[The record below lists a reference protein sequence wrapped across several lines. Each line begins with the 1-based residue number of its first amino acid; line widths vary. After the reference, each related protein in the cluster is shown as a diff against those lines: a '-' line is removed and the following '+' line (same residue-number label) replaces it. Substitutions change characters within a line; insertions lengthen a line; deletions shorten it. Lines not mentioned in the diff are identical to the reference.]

1 MPDVTNSRVS
11 RLLLSF
17 NTFWAGS
24 SLDVA
29 QDPTGC
35 IVALSP
41 VDGSVLDSYCVPRD
55 VTSYFATTNYLATAP
70 IVALNARGPGAHTA
84 IVAQFDII
92 VFAFDA
98 LALAQGPLYA
108 VDPFPDAKK
117 EASTI
122 STDYLAITKGGSII
136 CQGWDDTK
144 NEYTVFAIPGFLRY
158 APTNGGGG
166 GAAASSAGKTAAVTI
181 GILLGLG
188 GAVGG
193 FVWWAGGGA
202 AALVLVKSTLS
213 GLMGGGGGGGVGA
226 GASKG
231 FGSAYNAVSSSGLSA
246 ASASAGSGAKA
257 AFAAGGSGGYG
268 SL

>member
-1 MPDVTNSRVS
+1 M
-11 RLLLSF
+11 
-17 NTFWAGS
+17 
-24 SLDVA
+24 A

-108 VDPFPDAKK
+108 VDPFPDSKK

-122 STDYLAITKGGSII
+122 STDYLAITKGGSIV

-144 NEYTVFAIPGFLRY
+144 NEYTVFAIPGFLRF

-166 GAAASSAGKTAAVTI
+166 GGKASSAGKTAAVTI
-181 GILLGLG
+181 GILLGVG

-202 AALVLVKSTLS
+202 AALALIKSAVS
-213 GLMGGGGGGGVGA
+213 GAGGGSSA

-246 ASASAGSGAKA
+246 ASASAGGSGAKA